1 MLASNDPLTGK
12 SSLAGYHAVKEAPQ
26 VVDLVLSG
34 LPASM
39 DSRELKKISG
49 AKHVISSEVEED
61 RLKGTC
67 LGTGRIQIRLNQG
80 ESLDSVTLN
89 FVKNGWTVEPFTQDN
104 RKCPDLTG
112 IPKEKPKPQMDA
124 KTTKQKFLQ
133 TQMPEATGCSG
144 AYNVRI

>member
-26 VVDLVLSG
+26 VADLVLSG

-67 LGTGRIQIRLNQG
+67 LGTGRIQMRLNQG

-89 FVKNGWTVEPFTQDN
+89 FVKNGWTVEPFTKDN

-112 IPKEKPKPQMDA
+112 IPKEKAKPKMDA
-124 KTTKQKFLQ
+124 KTTKQ
-133 TQMPEATGCSG
+133 
-144 AYNVRI
+144 